1 MRLRYFTPTEANAL
15 LPRLAE
21 ELHELRAISRKI
33 QDLNELV
40 DPESE
45 RHLLVEANR
54 ATAFMRLAQLQ
65 RQFLAQR
72 EVLDQLGVT
81 LVDLGRGRID
91 FPALKEGQ
99 PALLCWRMGEPHL
112 MFWRPQDSEPEERK
126 SLTTLPQGVW
136 EWYS

>member
-15 LPRLAE
+15 LPRLTE
-21 ELHELRAISRKI
+21 ELHELRALSRKI
-33 QDLNELV
+33 QDINELV

-45 RHLLVEANR
+45 RHLLVESNR
-54 ATAFMRLAQLQ
+54 AAAFTRLAQLQ

-81 LVDLGRGRID
+81 LLDLGQGRVD

-99 PALLCWRMGEPHL
+99 PALLCWRMGEPRL
-112 MFWRPQDSEPEERK
+112 MFWRSQFTDIEDRK
-126 SLTTLPQGVW
+126 PLVAIPPGVW
-136 EWYS
+136 EWFS